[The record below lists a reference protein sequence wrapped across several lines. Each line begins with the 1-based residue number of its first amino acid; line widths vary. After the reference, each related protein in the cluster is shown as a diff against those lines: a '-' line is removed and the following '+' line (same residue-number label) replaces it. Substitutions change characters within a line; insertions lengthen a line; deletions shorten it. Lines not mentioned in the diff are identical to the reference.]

1 MNKKSVTYLFLIP
14 LILFFYAVWQNWRVS
29 TVVDRADYESHIV
42 ATANQSPQATLP
54 YRHDGQETEMPATQ
68 ARELAQQYLADN
80 KAWINAAGVQQ
91 FLARGGMLFT
101 LISLLINA
109 GAVGLC
115 RFCVIQGQRSQ
126 GALLNAFYLCRFL
139 LPFIMAAQLLVAP
152 VYQLCILLYEMVWA
166 TAHFELHL
174 QPAKV
179 VLFLFIVAA
188 AVLWVF
194 WQILK
199 VTAKCF
205 ALFRPV
211 PKPVMGHHVSRREAP
226 ALWQAVDALARGPGA
241 VVPENIVVGL
251 TDNFYVTASP
261 LLLNT
266 GETVTGQTLYFP
278 LTWAALLS
286 PEEMTAVVGHELG
299 HFSGKDTEF
308 SQRFLPLYDGFS
320 RSLEALEPKAGKTS
334 FAGVLELRT
343 ALYSAHYFLEQ
354 FHGMVMH
361 WSQRREHAADKAG
374 AQASSPQAL
383 SSALLRIV
391 ALSGPVEAYLNEVY
405 QAKVQTDN
413 VVTSLLAHL
422 SGHPLPDPRDYLE
435 QEISHPYDSHPSSRS
450 RIEALGCSVELSA
463 IQASRPVTMQSY
475 AHLQTLF
482 ADVDGLARALT
493 AHLAGEV
500 AEQRNVWREELNTVV
515 QAASGEKAIYSR
527 SRISR
532 GGVLTIVTFLS
543 LLIAFHSDREW
554 DYPPGK
560 REFTALILTLVFVY
574 FCWLGVRSVLRY
586 WRASK
591 EPIMVLTPQSLIFS
605 ELTEPVPLSALTSY
619 QFFLTKNDTLIE
631 LEYKEGYQPPPLA
644 GSRFR
649 AYRHVDKKARQ
660 MLLDVSGK
668 LRDADNKPVS
678 QEQLMELV
686 ALYFH
691 APAAQAELH
700 TMQ

>member
-1 MNKKSVTYLFLIP
+1 MSRKCLVYLFLIP

-42 ATANQSPQATLP
+42 ATANQSPQVTLP

-115 RFCVIQGQRSQ
+115 RFCVMQGQRSQ

-211 PKPVMGHHVSRREAP
+211 PKPVMGHRVSRREAP

-374 AQASSPQAL
+374 AQASFAAG
-383 SSALLRIV
+383 ALLG
-391 ALSGPVEAYLNEVY
+391 AAAYCGAERPGGSV
-405 QAKVQTDN
+405 
-413 VVTSLLAHL
+413 SER
-422 SGHPLPDPRDYLE
+422 GLP
-435 QEISHPYDSHPSSRS
+435 
-450 RIEALGCSVELSA
+450 
-463 IQASRPVTMQSY
+463 
-475 AHLQTLF
+475 
-482 ADVDGLARALT
+482 
-493 AHLAGEV
+493 GE
-500 AEQRNVWREELNTVV
+500 
-515 QAASGEKAIYSR
+515 SP
-527 SRISR
+527 
-532 GGVLTIVTFLS
+532 
-543 LLIAFHSDREW
+543 DR
-554 DYPPGK
+554 
-560 REFTALILTLVFVY
+560 
-574 FCWLGVRSVLRY
+574 
-586 WRASK
+586 
-591 EPIMVLTPQSLIFS
+591 
-605 ELTEPVPLSALTSY
+605 
-619 QFFLTKNDTLIE
+619 
-631 LEYKEGYQPPPLA
+631 
-644 GSRFR
+644 
-649 AYRHVDKKARQ
+649 
-660 MLLDVSGK
+660 
-668 LRDADNKPVS
+668 
-678 QEQLMELV
+678 
-686 ALYFH
+686 
-691 APAAQAELH
+691 
-700 TMQ
+700 